1 MFFSSLIRWFYC
13 LPVSTV
19 LLAAVFAV
27 FLFFQVR
34 KILSH
39 SFWWPWGCLLFLL
52 FWTGCVLW
60 MTLFSRGPVPEP
72 VPPEPLLQS
81 YRKMLREQNPE
92 ILRSNLMNLIL
103 FFPAGVLLAQLL
115 PRAWP
120 KGLRVAAAVLMLVL
134 FSGGIEYFQ
143 YRHHLGQAE
152 ADDILHNGA
161 GALLGVLSDQ
171 LFSYSSAQ

>member
-1 MFFSSLIRWFYC
+1 
-13 LPVSTV
+13 
-19 LLAAVFAV
+19 
-27 FLFFQVR
+27 
-34 KILSH
+34 
-39 SFWWPWGCLLFLL
+39 
-52 FWTGCVLW
+52 